1 MAITEGTLLELSLK
15 MRFNDGLIMNVYGY
29 EVTGTFTGIPA
40 VNVGEAWWNAIKATQ
55 RALIRPSAGLQ
66 FRSILVREM
75 NNPTGEFA
83 EWNIP
88 VGESQGTRS
97 GVDTSEFLPP
107 FNAAGFRLTVGTRLT
122 RPGQKRVPG
131 LLEVDN
137 ETGALSSAY
146 TALLESFASVVD
158 GPLTLASPALGM
170 DLQPKVFS
178 KDSTGAV
185 VASQDVIGHVLNPY
199 VTSQVSRKIGRGA

>member
-1 MAITEGTLLELSLK
+1 MAITEGTLLEIALK
-15 MRFNDGLIMNVYGY
+15 MRFNDGLLMNVYGY

-55 RALIRPSAGLQ
+55 RALIRPSEGLQ
-66 FRSILVREM
+66 FRSIVVTEM
-75 NNPTGEFA
+75 NNPSGEFA

-88 VGESQGTRS
+88 SGERQGTRS
-97 GVDTSEFLPP
+97 GVDSSEFLPP
-107 FNAAGFRLTVGTRLT
+107 FNAAGFRLTVATRAT
-122 RPGQKRVPG
+122 RPGQKRIPG
-131 LLEVDN
+131 LLEVDS
-137 ETGALSSAY
+137 ETGALSVAY

-170 DLQPKVFS
+170 DLQPVVFR
-178 KDSTGAV
+178 KDVTGAV
-185 VASQDVIGHVLNPY
+185 VAHQNVVGHVLNPY